1 MTNSVTKG
9 VELIEEFLG
18 EGPEAQKGDVVTYN
32 ARFYLRRGDEVTQD
46 GEIISRAR
54 DHLQTRIIDEV
65 EVIDHVTEL
74 GKRRPIAGVEKSL
87 YGMRK
92 NGYREVLV
100 SPHLAYG
107 ADGVPGLIPANA
119 LLRIRLW
126 VHDVRKVI

>member
-1 MTNSVTKG
+1 MAKNITKG
-9 VELIEEFLG
+9 VELIDEFIG
-18 EGPEAQKGDVVTYN
+18 QGPEAQNGDIVTYN
-32 ARFYLRRGDEVTQD
+32 ARFYLRRGDEVTRD
-46 GEIISRAR
+46 GEIIARAR
-54 DHLQTRIIDEV
+54 DHLQTRIIEEA

-107 ADGVPGLIPANA
+107 ADGVPDLVPANA

-126 VHDVRKVI
+126 VQDVRKAV